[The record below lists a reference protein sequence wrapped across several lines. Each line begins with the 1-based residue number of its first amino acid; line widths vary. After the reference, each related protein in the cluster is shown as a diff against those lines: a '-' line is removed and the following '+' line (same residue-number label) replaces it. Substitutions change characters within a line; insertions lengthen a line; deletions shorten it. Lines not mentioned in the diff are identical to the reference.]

1 MTEEVLAA
9 QAELPDSSCGI
20 VSRLLMRFG
29 LGKDTKQASVI
40 AVLLAVALTWLP
52 SLCLCLSSGSAF
64 AGSVQV
70 PFLGDYI
77 SITRFLVVVPILI
90 FSDCVTRKWSL
101 KTLKH
106 FLQDHIAPGDAAKCK
121 TLAARNFQLRDSS
134 AIALCLL
141 LLALAYSPV
150 WVDIVLAVPF
160 ANWQVVSTE
169 GHTVLSAAGQWN
181 AYVSQPLFRFVLLD
195 WLWGYLLWANL
206 LFKVSRFPLKVS
218 ATHPDCAGGLG
229 FVAVGQ
235 SYFAFA
241 AFAMS
246 MGVCSFVAQTVLETH
261 TNLQAYSNLGIVF
274 LILVLLLFLG
284 PLLVFT
290 PLLIKTRREAVYTYG
305 SLCHQVNSLFAST
318 WLSSR
323 KDCELADSTALISSS
338 EPSTLTDLN
347 SSFLNIQNM
356 KPFVF
361 GKETLVTFLAV
372 VALPAIPLI
381 ATVIPLKELLKE
393 LAKALT

>member
-9 QAELPDSSCGI
+9 QPELPDSSCGI
-20 VSRLLMRFG
+20 VSRLLMRLG
-29 LGKDTKQASVI
+29 LGKDPKQASVI
-40 AVLLAVALTWLP
+40 AVLFGVALTWLP
-52 SLCLCLSSGSAF
+52 SLLLCLASGSAF

-77 SITRFLVVVPILI
+77 SSTRFLVVVPILI
-90 FSDCVTRKWSL
+90 LSDCVTRKWSL
-101 KTLKH
+101 KTVKH
-106 FLQDHIAPGDAAKCK
+106 FLHDHIAPSDAAKYR
-121 TLAARNFQLRDSS
+121 TIAANNFQLRDASG
-134 AIALCLL
+134 IALCLL

-150 WVDIVLAVPF
+150 WVDIVLAVHCT
-160 ANWQVVSTE
+160 NWQVVSTA
-169 GHTVLSAAGQWN
+169 GHSVLSAAGQWN

-206 LFKVSRFPLKVS
+206 LFKVSRFPLKIS
-218 ATHPDCAGGLG
+218 ATHPDCVGGLG

-246 MGVCSFVAQTVLETH
+246 IGVCSFVAQTVLETH

-274 LILVLLLFLG
+274 VALVLLLFLG

-290 PLLIKTRREAVYTYG
+290 PLLVKTRREAVFTYG
-305 SLCHQVNSLFAST
+305 SLCHQVNSLFANT
-318 WLSSR
+318 WLDFLR
-323 KDCELADSTALISSS
+323 GNGQAVAPKLISSS
-338 EPSTLTDLN
+338 EPSAVTDLN
-347 SSFLNIQNM
+347 ASFLNIQNM
-356 KPFVF
+356 KPCAF
-361 GKETLVTFLAV
+361 GKETIVTFLAA

-381 ATVIPLKELLKE
+381 ATVIPLKDLLKE